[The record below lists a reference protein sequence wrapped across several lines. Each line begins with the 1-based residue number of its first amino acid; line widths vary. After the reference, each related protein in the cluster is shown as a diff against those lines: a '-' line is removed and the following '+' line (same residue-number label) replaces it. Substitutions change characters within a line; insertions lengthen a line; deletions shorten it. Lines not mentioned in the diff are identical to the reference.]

1 MPRSRQQRVTGRRPQ
16 VIWQL
21 EHRCGKTNN
30 IHLQVPISGTV
41 NRLVDVLQNQ
51 YNRPL
56 PAADLLQWWLS
67 SCH

>member
-1 MPRSRQQRVTGRRPQ
+1 